1 MESIGAKFQT
11 AREAKGYSLEQ
22 VARDTHISRRF
33 LQAIEEEDFAAFPG
47 EPYLLGFLRNYSEFL
62 DLDPRETVALYK
74 NLKLQEQPAPIDEL
88 LVRRSPKPFIL
99 AALAAIVLAGLIAGG
114 ILFFS
119 SDFFQSRRVR
129 AEAPNVSGQEY
140 TMDDEIMEQRFL
152 QGDTI
157 RVPVRDGEYP
167 LLLAAIDDAVALES
181 PAGRH
186 RLPLAQEQTIDIT
199 EDGRPDLRVIVREI
213 SSGDAPVSAVLRFDR
228 GVQLPTTMSGNATVA
243 DGTATRTEAIG
254 STTVAERERSSSLIA
269 EFAQRR
275 PINLEFEFTAPT
287 MLRTVIDGDQ
297 RVEQFLQSGQSYSA
311 TAADSAKVWLSNAG
325 ATRLTVEGREVQ
337 LGGAGQVTAF
347 LIGWVDGPGN
357 VRLEMVP
364 VY

>member
-1 MESIGAKFQT
+1 MESIGAKFRA

-33 LQAIEEEDFAAFPG
+33 LQAIEEEDFAQFPG
-47 EPYLLGFLRNYSEFL
+47 EPYLLGFLRSYSEFL

-88 LVRRSPKPFIL
+88 LVRRSPRPFIL
-99 AALAAIVLAGLIAGG
+99 AAVAVIVLAGAVAGG
-114 ILFFS
+114 ILFFT
-119 SDFFQSRRVR
+119 SDFFQSRRAR
-129 AEAPNVSGQEY
+129 AEVADSGGREY
-140 TMDDEIMEQRFL
+140 IMENEIMEQRFV

-167 LLLAAIDDAVALES
+167 LLLAEIGDTVALDS

-186 RLPLAQEQTIDIT
+186 SLPPAQEQTIDIT
-199 EDGRPDLRVIVREI
+199 EDGRPDLRVTVREI
-213 SSGDAPVSAVLRFDR
+213 NRRQTPASAVVRFDR
-228 GVQLPTTMSGNATVA
+228 GVQLPVGVTDDTLMA
-243 DGTATRTEAIG
+243 DGSPTRTEAIG
-254 STTVAERERSSSLIA
+254 STTVAERERSASVIA
-269 EFAQRR
+269 EFAARR
-275 PINLEFEFTAPT
+275 PISLQFEFTAPT
-287 MLRTVIDGDQ
+287 MLRALIDGN
-297 RVEQFLQSGQSYSA
+297 RRSEQFFQSGQSYSA
-311 TAADSAKVWLSNAG
+311 TAESNAQVWLSNAG
-325 ATRLTVEGREVQ
+325 ATRLIVEGRELS
-337 LGGAGQVTAF
+337 LGRPGQVSAF